1 MHISIFHLWQFMLP
15 QNISYNLIFTFS
27 MICNHSTKNENCH
40 VLILC
45 LILLNFKV
53 VDVVNTSDNP
63 CIVSSWIAEE
73 SKSKSSRVYFKL
85 VKQLFLS
92 LTYVKT
98 NIKTLARWIN
108 IEVSFK
114 PHKKKFWLCKIFPY
128 IAFKVYCKPD
138 LQIYLLSIAI
148 LRINENV
155 KYLWNI
161 KFSIFLTY
169 FFEIVFRIFWH
180 KSIQK
185 LPSIISYI

>member
-1 MHISIFHLWQFMLP
+1 MHTSIFHLWQFMLP
-15 QNISYNLIFTFS
+15 QNISYNLIFTFT
-27 MICNHSTKNENCH
+27 MIYNHSTKNENCR

-114 PHKKKFWLCKIFPY
+114 PHKKNFGC
-128 IAFKVYCKPD
+128 AR
-138 LQIYLLSIAI
+138 S
-148 LRINENV
+148 
-155 KYLWNI
+155 
-161 KFSIFLTY
+161 FLTLLLKCTANQICKFICSALQFCASMKMSNIY
-169 FFEIVFRIFWH
+169 EI
-180 KSIQK
+180 
-185 LPSIISYI
+185 